1 MSFAHVSF
9 APVAVYT
16 GAGAGSFATPVISAA
31 GNGVSSGSQADS
43 IVAGDFNGGSET
55 DLAFVTDNNLVDVM
69 LATSGGSMS
78 AATSLSLPSG
88 HVAIG
93 VTTVDYNNNGD
104 TDLVV
109 QTENTDLEEPLVA
122 LDLYTNDGSG
132 DFTHTSTFQTVGNVD
147 TGVTGLVAGD
157 FQGSSIGLELAVPVM
172 GDGAEYIDV
181 VPLSSSG
188 TWGNGVIH
196 PLGNAG
202 IGTTGNIVT
211 ADLNVSG
218 KPSIALTDGTANIYV
233 LLTDPREPR
242 GDVRDRPQRQHRDGP
257 LQQLRPVDQ
266 RDAL

>member
-1 MSFAHVSF
+1 
-9 APVAVYT
+9 
-16 GAGAGSFATPVISAA
+16 
-31 GNGVSSGSQADS
+31 
-43 IVAGDFNGGSET
+43 
-55 DLAFVTDNNLVDVM
+55 
-69 LATSGGSMS
+69 
-78 AATSLSLPSG
+78 
-88 HVAIG
+88 
-93 VTTVDYNNNGD
+93 
-104 TDLVV
+104 
-109 QTENTDLEEPLVA
+109 
-122 LDLYTNDGSG
+122 
-132 DFTHTSTFQTVGNVD
+132 
-147 TGVTGLVAGD
+147 
-157 FQGSSIGLELAVPVM
+157 M

-211 ADLNVSG
+211 ADLNGSG